1 MMVDPRSWR
10 YELITGT
17 CGGKLTRSDLGIDL
31 VRSHF
36 FR

>member
-1 MMVDPRSWR
+1 MMVDHRSWR

-17 CGGKLTRSDLGIDL
+17 CGVKLTLSDLGIDL
-31 VRSHF
+31 VRSQF